1 MGPCRQGRRAAGLSP
16 PRRPSQTAGRLET
29 GASLFEFKVARLPSV
44 DCDIRTVHEVREA
57 VGPKVE
63 IAVDAN
69 MSYDREQARRFIA
82 ETKTANLANIEE
94 PVASLSETAR
104 LRDRLRHSGINPLHH
119 AGCAGGLPCHR
130 LRRHRPARYR
140 RHRGGDPWTVT
151 EGGCRPPE
159 RPGLGIDLDR
169 TALERYGAS

>member
-1 MGPCRQGRRAAGLSP
+1 MGPCRQGRRVAGLSP

-57 VGPKVE
+57 VGPEVE

-82 ETKTANLANIEE
+82 KTKTANLANIEE

-104 LRDRLRHSGINPLHH
+104 LRDDFGIPVSTHCTMLD
-119 AGCAGGLPCHR
+119 ALAAY
-130 LRRHRPARYR
+130 PAI
-140 RHRGGDPWTVT
+140 DSVV
-151 EGGCRPPE
+151 
-159 RPGLGIDLDR
+159 IDLH
-169 TALERYGAS
+169 AIGGIEAAIPGP